1 MKYKGTW
8 HVEHVMLPALD
19 KWNQEQEDNGIIE
32 KDWEVTTLDEDPWFK
47 GWEEKWHR
55 QQGF

>member
-1 MKYKGTW
+1 M
-8 HVEHVMLPALD
+8 VSLR
-19 KWNQEQEDNGIIE
+19 N
-32 KDWEVTTLDEDPWFK
+32 WEVTTLDEDPWFK